1 MFAAIMVLI
10 VIMLF
15 NNLRQPLIIWLTVP
29 LAMIGVSAGLLIFDQ
44 PFGFMAILGALSL
57 SGMLIKNAVVLLD
70 QVNIN
75 LRDGMSQYDAIVS
88 SGVSRMMPVLMA
100 AATTVLGMIPLLP
113 DAFFVAM
120 AVAIMFGLSFATLLT
135 LLVVPTLC
143 AVMYR
148 VQSPR
153 RA

>member
-1 MFAAIMVLI
+1 
-10 VIMLF
+10 MLF

-29 LAMIGVSAGLLIFDQ
+29 LALIGVSAGLLMFDQ

-75 LRDGMSQYDAIVS
+75 LRDGMSQYDAIVN
-88 SGVSRMMPVLMA
+88 SGVSRMMPVMMA

-113 DAFFVAM
+113 DAFFVSM
-120 AVAIMFGLSFATLLT
+120 AVAIMFGLTFATVLT
-135 LLVVPTLC
+135 LVVVPTLC
-143 AVMYR
+143 AVFYR
-148 VQSPR
+148 VRSP
-153 RA
+153 